1 MSKIINFQEYKTI
14 FKLSK
19 YIENLLND
27 NYVINHI
34 RKNNADIE
42 NIKLQNSYLQAQF
55 EKVLYSNSY
64 KITIFNIFGKKI
76 KENLYTNKVDFKKA
90 FLKYSN
96 GKLHSL
102 KSNKFGK
109 IKSKY
114 QIELYEDEILSYH
127 KKRVSKKITSDIFV
141 SNEEDLKMEVY
152 KMLLKQDKEAIIIP
166 EYSINN
172 SRADYV
178 SFKKDTI
185 DTTIIEI
192 KSSLD
197 NFSRLE
203 KQIKDYYTIA
213 NKIYLAIDIELYN
226 KLKKSKIVVPNYIG
240 IFIFDNNKKQKLY
253 KLNEAIYIK
262 HDNDFQFI
270 KSLSYTDIVEA
281 FNGFKFSSKL
291 SFDDKKKY
299 MNNFIDKN
307 ILNNFAYKIV
317 CNRYLFES
325 ERRKSLYYKGDF
337 KLALS
342 SSKDLSINR
351 FNHNNITKLNF
362 SDYDINKN
370 ALFDYYTNEKNK
382 FLKEFN
388 EIRDFDKFLKNKIN
402 LNKLI
407 NFLQAKNIIVKGL
420 GYNFS
425 TTGSYKVVNELLF
438 LESISKNK
446 NIVLEYFN

>member
-127 KKRVSKKITSDIFV
+127 KKRVSKKITSDTFV

-388 EIRDFDKFLKNKIN
+388 EIKDFDKFLKNKIN

>member
-34 RKNNADIE
+34 RKNNAGIE

-55 EKVLYSNSY
+55 EKVFNSNSY
-64 KITIFNIFGKKI
+64 KITIFNIYGKKI

-127 KKRVSKKITSDIFV
+127 KKRVSKKITSNTFV

-178 SFKKDTI
+178 SFNKNKI

-240 IFIFDNNKKQKLY
+240 IFVFDNNKKQKLY

-270 KSLSYTDIVEA
+270 KSLSYTNIVEA

-337 KLALS
+337 KLALA

-351 FNHNNITKLNF
+351 FNHNNTTKLNF

-388 EIRDFDKFLKNKIN
+388 KINDFQKILKNKIS

-407 NFLQAKNIIVKGL
+407 KFLQSKNIIVKGL
-420 GYNFS
+420 AYNFS
-425 TTGSYKVVNELLF
+425 TNDSYKVVNELLF

>member
-27 NYVINHI
+27 
-34 RKNNADIE
+34 
-42 NIKLQNSYLQAQF
+42 SYI
-55 EKVLYSNSY
+55 
-64 KITIFNIFGKKI
+64 ITIFNIYGKKI

-109 IKSKY
+109 IKYKY
-114 QIELYEDEILSYH
+114 QIELYEDEILSYQ
-127 KKRVSKKITSDIFV
+127 KKITSDTFV

-226 KLKKSKIVVPNYIG
+226 KLKKSKIIIQNYIG

-337 KLALS
+337 KLALA

-351 FNHNNITKLNF
+351 FNHN
-362 SDYDINKN
+362 
-370 ALFDYYTNEKNK
+370 
-382 FLKEFN
+382 
-388 EIRDFDKFLKNKIN
+388 
-402 LNKLI
+402 
-407 NFLQAKNIIVKGL
+407 
-420 GYNFS
+420 
-425 TTGSYKVVNELLF
+425 
-438 LESISKNK
+438 
-446 NIVLEYFN
+446 

>member
-27 NYVINHI
+27 
-34 RKNNADIE
+34 
-42 NIKLQNSYLQAQF
+42 SYI
-55 EKVLYSNSY
+55 
-64 KITIFNIFGKKI
+64 ITIFNIYGKKI
-76 KENLYTNKVDFKKA
+76 KENLYTNKVNFKKA

-127 KKRVSKKITSDIFV
+127 KKRLSKKITSNTFV

-226 KLKKSKIVVPNYIG
+226 KLKKTKIIIQNYIG

-351 FNHNNITKLNF
+351 FNHN
-362 SDYDINKN
+362 
-370 ALFDYYTNEKNK
+370 
-382 FLKEFN
+382 
-388 EIRDFDKFLKNKIN
+388 
-402 LNKLI
+402 
-407 NFLQAKNIIVKGL
+407 
-420 GYNFS
+420 
-425 TTGSYKVVNELLF
+425 
-438 LESISKNK
+438 
-446 NIVLEYFN
+446 

>member
-34 RKNNADIE
+34 RKNNAGIE

-55 EKVLYSNSY
+55 EKVFNSNSY
-64 KITIFNIFGKKI
+64 KITIFNIYGKKI

-127 KKRVSKKITSDIFV
+127 KKRVSKKITSNTFV

-178 SFKKDTI
+178 SFNKDKI

-240 IFIFDNNKKQKLY
+240 IFVFDNNKKQKLY

-307 ILNNFAYKIV
+307 ILNDFAYKIV

-325 ERRKSLYYKGDF
+325 DRRKSLYYKGDF

-351 FNHNNITKLNF
+351 FNHNNTTKLNF

-388 EIRDFDKFLKNKIN
+388 EIKDFDKFLKNKIN

-407 NFLQAKNIIVKGL
+407 IFLQTKNIIVKGL

-438 LESISKNK
+438 LESLFKNR
-446 NIVLEYFN
+446 NSILEYFN

>member
-34 RKNNADIE
+34 RKNNAGIE

-55 EKVLYSNSY
+55 EKVFNLNSY
-64 KITIFNIFGKKI
+64 KITIFNIYGKKI
-76 KENLYTNKVDFKKA
+76 KENLYTNKIDFKKA

-127 KKRVSKKITSDIFV
+127 KKRVSKKITSDTFV

-240 IFIFDNNKKQKLY
+240 IFVFDNNKKQKLY

-388 EIRDFDKFLKNKIN
+388 EIKDFDKFLKNKIN

-407 NFLQAKNIIVKGL
+407 IFLQTKNIIVKGL

-438 LESISKNK
+438 LESLFKNR
-446 NIVLEYFN
+446 NFVLEYFN

>member
-34 RKNNADIE
+34 RKNNAGIE

-55 EKVLYSNSY
+55 EKVFNSNSY
-64 KITIFNIFGKKI
+64 KITIFNIYGKKI

-127 KKRVSKKITSDIFV
+127 KKRVSKKITSDTFV

-178 SFKKDTI
+178 SFKKNTI

-270 KSLSYTDIVEA
+270 KSLSYTDIIEA

-307 ILNNFAYKIV
+307 ILNNFSYKIV
-317 CNRYLFES
+317 CNRYSFES
-325 ERRKSLYYKGDF
+325 ERRKSLYYKCDF

-388 EIRDFDKFLKNKIN
+388 KIRDFDKFLKNKIN

-407 NFLQAKNIIVKGL
+407 IFLQTKNIIVKGL

-438 LESISKNK
+438 LESLFKNR
-446 NIVLEYFN
+446 NFVLEYFN

>member
-34 RKNNADIE
+34 RKNNAGTE
-42 NIKLQNSYLQAQF
+42 NIKLQNSYLKAQF
-55 EKVLYSNSY
+55 EKVFNSNSY
-64 KITIFNIFGKKI
+64 KITIFNIYGKKI

-127 KKRVSKKITSDIFV
+127 KKRVSKKITSDTFV

-178 SFKKDTI
+178 SFKKNTI

-213 NKIYLAIDIELYN
+213 NKIYLAIDIDLYN

-270 KSLSYTDIVEA
+270 KSLSYTDIIEA

-307 ILNNFAYKIV
+307 ILNNFSYKIV
-317 CNRYLFES
+317 CNRYSFES
-325 ERRKSLYYKGDF
+325 ERRKSLYYKCDF

-388 EIRDFDKFLKNKIN
+388 KIRDFDKFLKNKIN

-407 NFLQAKNIIVKGL
+407 IFLQTKNIIVKGL

-438 LESISKNK
+438 LESLFKNR
-446 NIVLEYFN
+446 NFVLEYFN

>member
-19 YIENLLND
+19 YIESLLND

-34 RKNNADIE
+34 RKNNTDIE

-64 KITIFNIFGKKI
+64 KITIFNIYGKKI

-127 KKRVSKKITSDIFV
+127 KKRVSKKITSDTFV

-351 FNHNNITKLNF
+351 FNHNNNTKLNF

-388 EIRDFDKFLKNKIN
+388 EIKDFDKFLKNKIN

>member
-34 RKNNADIE
+34 RKNNAGIE

-55 EKVLYSNSY
+55 EKVFNSNSY
-64 KITIFNIFGKKI
+64 KITIFNIYGKKI

-127 KKRVSKKITSDIFV
+127 KKRVSKKITSDTFV

-178 SFKKDTI
+178 SFKKNTI
-185 DTTIIEI
+185 DATIIEI

-213 NKIYLAIDIELYN
+213 NKIYLAIDIDLYN

-262 HDNDFQFI
+262 HNNDFQFI
-270 KSLSYTDIVEA
+270 KSLSYTDIIEA
-281 FNGFKFSSKL
+281 FNGFKYSSKL

-307 ILNNFAYKIV
+307 ILNNFSYKIV
-317 CNRYLFES
+317 CNRYSFES

-407 NFLQAKNIIVKGL
+407 IFLQTKNIIVKGL

-438 LESISKNK
+438 LESLFKNR
-446 NIVLEYFN
+446 NFVLEYFN